1 MKVTL
6 VNHSD
11 IVGGASM
18 VSLRLL
24 AALRA
29 KGVDARMIVK
39 QAKGGPD
46 SSIEAIGGGFSD
58 RAAFLGE
65 RLRIFM
71 ANGFSRETLFKV
83 SLADRGLPVHKHP
96 WIADADIVALNWFNQ
111 GMMSLDEIRR
121 IDAMGKPI
129 VWTMHDMWAMTGIC
143 HHAGGCKRFETRC
156 GNCPFLGV
164 HSPDYDLSTKIF
176 DRKKALY
183 DAVDIHYVAVSRW
196 LASKAA
202 ESRLLGKRHVD
213 VINNAFPL
221 DRYPVFAGRSRK
233 ELGLPDDGSKLVIMC
248 AARLDDTI
256 KDLPAAIEALNAYNG
271 RQPVAAVFCGD
282 IRRPELLEQLKIP
295 YVHLG
300 NITDSARLAD
310 IYAHCSVVI
319 SSSLF
324 ESLPSTLIEG
334 MAAGVVPVGFGGDG
348 RDEIIEHMQT
358 GYLARKGAA
367 ADMAEGIKWAIDSNI
382 SREAQH
388 AAAAERFDAPIIA
401 QRYIDLFNRILK
413 TTK

>member
-24 AALRA
+24 AALREQ
-29 KGVDARMIVK
+29 GIDARMIVK
-39 QAKGGPD
+39 QTKGAPD
-46 SSIEAIGGGFSD
+46 SAIEAVGGGFSD
-58 RAAFLGE
+58 RVAFFGE

-71 ANGFSRETLFKV
+71 ANGLSRENLFKV

-111 GMMSLDEIRR
+111 GMMSLSEIRR
-121 IDAMGKPI
+121 IAAMDKPI

-143 HHAGGCKRFETRC
+143 HHAGSCDRFRTLC
-156 GNCPFLGV
+156 AACLFLG
-164 HSPDYDLSTKIF
+164 HSGSSPDLSTKIF
-176 DRKKALY
+176 RQKQSLY
-183 DAVDIHYVAVSRW
+183 NAVGIHFVAVSKW

-202 ESRLLGKRHVD
+202 QSCLLGDSHVD

-221 DRYPVFAGRSRK
+221 DRYPVVARRSRK
-233 ELGLPDDGSKLVIMC
+233 DLGLPDDGRALTIMC
-248 AARLDDTI
+248 AARLDDSI
-256 KDLPAAIEALNAYNG
+256 KNLPAAIEALNLYDG
-271 RQPVAAVFCGD
+271 QRPLAAVFCGD
-282 IRRPELLEQLKIP
+282 IRQPELLDSLRIP

-300 NITDSARLAD
+300 NITDADRLAD
-310 IYAHCSVVI
+310 IYAHCSVVL
-319 SSSLF
+319 SSSSF

-334 MAAGVVPVGFGGDG
+334 MAAGAVPVGFSGDG
-348 RDEIIEHMQT
+348 RDEIIDHLHT
-358 GYLARKGAA
+358 GYLARKNDIS
-367 ADMAEGIKWAIDSNI
+367 DMAEGIKWAIDSNI

-388 AAAAERFDAPIIA
+388 QAAAARFNAPIIA
-401 QRYIDLFNRILK
+401 QRYIDLFNRILNRK
-413 TTK
+413 